1 MPTLIAGNDDRPNG
15 RWNQDSGSAHEG
27 TENICMTQECVR
39 TGKLRSTKKYGGK
52 IADFGKEREVFRWD
66 LGFACPA

>member
-39 TGKLRSTKKYGGK
+39 TGKLRSTKKYGGE
-52 IADFGKEREVFRWD
+52 D
-66 LGFACPA
+66 C